1 MNKENKLF
9 LDTIIENWKSNND
22 FKEIIDYICDKMR
35 GDESIKGELA
45 FYESVSKDILKNPQV
60 LSYDEK
66 EHFIAI
72 HKACLDVYTFS

>member
-1 MNKENKLF
+1 MNKESKLF
-9 LDTIIENWKSNND
+9 LDAIIENWKSNND
-22 FKEIIDYICDKMR
+22 FEEMIKYLCDKMR

-45 FYESVSKDILKNPQV
+45 FYESVSKAVLENGES

-72 HKACLDVYTFS
+72 HKACLDVYTFL